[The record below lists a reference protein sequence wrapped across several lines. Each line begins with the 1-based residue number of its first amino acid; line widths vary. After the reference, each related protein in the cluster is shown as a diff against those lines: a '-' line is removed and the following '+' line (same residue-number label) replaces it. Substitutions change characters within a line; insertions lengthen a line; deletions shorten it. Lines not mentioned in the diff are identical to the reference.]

1 MVVGLSLC
9 CTVLPFSKESIK
21 NKNKQLLLRVR
32 SRSRL
37 RTASS
42 SYFFFFGHRLCL
54 RFLGSYTLFI
64 GSANIDFDKYNFNI
78 RYYGSIYIF
87 KNIFIIVFL
96 VINFQFSVIS
106 DIQTDSKYFLF

>member
-32 SRSRL
+32 SRL

-42 SYFFFFGHRLCL
+42 SLLFFFGHRLCL

-64 GSANIDFDKYNFNI
+64 GSVNIDFDKYNFKI
-78 RYYGSIYIF
+78 RYHGESFGTILPF
-87 KNIFIIVFL
+87 PMLFSFIGTIP
-96 VINFQFSVIS
+96 N
-106 DIQTDSKYFLF
+106 

>member
-32 SRSRL
+32 SRL

-42 SYFFFFGHRLCL
+42 SLFFLGHRLCL

-64 GSANIDFDKYNFNI
+64 GSANIDFDKYNFKI

-96 VINFQFSVIS
+96 VINFQFSIIS